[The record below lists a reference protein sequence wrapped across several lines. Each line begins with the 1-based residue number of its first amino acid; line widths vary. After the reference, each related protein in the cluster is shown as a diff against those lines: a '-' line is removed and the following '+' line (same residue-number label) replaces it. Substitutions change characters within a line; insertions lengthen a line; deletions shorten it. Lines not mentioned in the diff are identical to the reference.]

1 MELSLL
7 DTDIVSEL
15 LRAVNPRVVGKGRDY
30 LRQFGTY
37 TTSAVSVVE
46 LVRGFQK
53 AGRANLIDD
62 LKVLLGQHEVLP
74 LDQESAI
81 VAGMMAGRLQSMGQT
96 IGQADPMIAGIALH
110 HDLMLA
116 TGNTAHYE
124 RIVHLGFPLRL
135 DNWRL

>member
-1 MELSLL
+1 MELALL

-15 LRAVNPRVVGKGRDY
+15 LRAKNSKVVGKGRDY
-30 LRQFGTY
+30 LRQFGNY

-53 AGRANLIDD
+53 AGQASLIDD
-62 LKVLLGQHEVLP
+62 LKVLLSQHEVLP

-81 VAGMMAGRLQSMGQT
+81 VAGMITGRLQSAGQP

-110 HDLMLA
+110 HDLVLV
-116 TGNTAHYE
+116 TGNTAHFE
-124 RIVHLGFPLRL
+124 RIVRLGFPLRL
-135 DNWRL
+135 DNWRA